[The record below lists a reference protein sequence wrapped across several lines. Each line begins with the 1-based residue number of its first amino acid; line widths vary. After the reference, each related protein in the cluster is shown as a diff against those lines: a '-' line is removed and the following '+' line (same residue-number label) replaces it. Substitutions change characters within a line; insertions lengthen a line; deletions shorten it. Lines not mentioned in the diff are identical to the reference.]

1 MWLASIALA
10 LAVAGTALITIAW
23 WSSEFVRDDLDEELY
38 AEVIELMQGP
48 LRQGPE
54 ALATEIRRRILE
66 ADSLGHVYLYAES
79 RETIIEGS
87 WPTWPDDLEQAQAFQ
102 TLGIHETPS
111 PRTGLARQ
119 VRIVVRTLPSGRHL
133 AVGQDMTE
141 HLRLGEGLKA
151 AAYLALGLSLVLA
164 MAGGLLVSRGLLAR
178 VEGMRS
184 VVSGILMGRR
194 EERVPLE
201 SPPDEFDQ
209 LAAHF
214 NRLLDEN
221 QSLLRR
227 MREVTDEVAHDLRT
241 PLARMRAR
249 IEAQQAFRGEP
260 EDYNELLH
268 ELRDELDRVL
278 ETFNAL
284 LNISKIETGRVQEEM
299 VSVDMSALAEDA
311 CELYEP
317 AAEEA
322 GLSLRSKIEPSIQ
335 IKGNRHLLAQ
345 ALTNLIENALKYAG
359 RGVVGVLLCE
369 EEGERLVRLSV
380 SDQGPG
386 IPEADHER
394 VIQRFT
400 RLESARSRP
409 GAGLGLAFV
418 AAVAEMHGASLR
430 FEELS
435 PGLRVSL
442 EFPGALERPD
452 EAVE

>member
-1 MWLASIALA
+1 
-10 LAVAGTALITIAW
+10 
-23 WSSEFVRDDLDEELY
+23 
-38 AEVIELMQGP
+38 
-48 LRQGPE
+48 
-54 ALATEIRRRILE
+54 
-66 ADSLGHVYLYAES
+66 
-79 RETIIEGS
+79 
-87 WPTWPDDLEQAQAFQ
+87 
-102 TLGIHETPS
+102 
-111 PRTGLARQ
+111 
-119 VRIVVRTLPSGRHL
+119 
-133 AVGQDMTE
+133 
-141 HLRLGEGLKA
+141 
-151 AAYLALGLSLVLA
+151 
-164 MAGGLLVSRGLLAR
+164 
-178 VEGMRS
+178 
-184 VVSGILMGRR
+184 
-194 EERVPLE
+194 
-201 SPPDEFDQ
+201 
-209 LAAHF
+209 
-214 NRLLDEN
+214 
-221 QSLLRR
+221 
-227 MREVTDEVAHDLRT
+227 
-241 PLARMRAR
+241 MRAR

-260 EDYNELLH
+260 EDYNEFLH